1 MKLNQ
6 VSVIICNKNSI
17 NYLKKSIPIY
27 KKSSL
32 NEVIVIDG
40 NSDDGSLE
48 YLKKE
53 QIRVI
58 SDKGKGLSYSRNL
71 GVVHS
76 KGDLIFMAGPD
87 DICDEE
93 FFDELLKKF
102 LNSNYDAATTL
113 FQISNPLN
121 YWDKSLNMWF
131 KYIRRAGNSKVI
143 GTPTIF
149 SRKIFEKVSYNIKTI
164 GFDDTDISEQILVHN
179 YQIGI
184 LDVNCDQANGNKYLD
199 VKTKFQLYGKSDINY
214 HNYHINDPDNIFLKY
229 LGTYFHPLN
238 HLIKFII
245 FLISKMEIRA
255 IPFAIIVTLNRY
267 LGFFKK

>member
-6 VSVIICNKNSI
+6 VSVVICNKNSI

-40 NSDDGSLE
+40 NSIDGSIE

-53 QIRVI
+53 KIKVI
-58 SDKGKGLSYSRNL
+58 FDQGKGLSYSRNL
-71 GVVHS
+71 GVVNS

-87 DICDEE
+87 DICDQD
-93 FFDELLKKF
+93 FFENLLKHF
-102 LNSNYDAATTL
+102 FNSNYDAATTL

-121 YWDKSLNMWF
+121 YWDRSLNMWF
-131 KYIRRAGNSKVI
+131 KYIRRTGNSKVI

-149 SRKIFEKVSYNIKTI
+149 NRKIFEKVSYNIKTI
-164 GFDDTDISEQILVHN
+164 GFDDTDISEQILAHN

-184 LDVNCDQANGNKYLD
+184 LGVNCDQANGNNYFDIK
-199 VKTKFQLYGKSDINY
+199 KKFQLYGKSDINY
-214 HNYHINDPDNIFLKY
+214 HNYHKNNQGKLFFKFLK
-229 LGTYFHPLN
+229 TYFHPLN
-238 HLIKFII
+238 HLIKFVI
-245 FLISKMEIRA
+245 FLILKMQLKA
-255 IPFAIIVTLNRY
+255 IPFALIITINRY
-267 LGFFKK
+267 FGFFR